1 MSELFVVGIGP
12 GGLNHMTFEAREAI
26 EKADVVVGY
35 KTYLEFI
42 EPLLIGKEVV
52 SSGMMREVERC
63 SEALVI
69 AASGKQVALVSSGD
83 AGIYGMAGLALELAE
98 PQADGLPAPYPN
110 VEIVIVPGVSAVQ
123 AAASVLG
130 APLMHDFAVIS
141 LSDLMTPLD
150 TIRTRLKAAAAA
162 DFVVALYNP
171 RSKGRVTQIEE
182 AAAILI
188 AARGP
193 EVPVG
198 IVRNACRDGE
208 ERIVTTLGEML
219 THPIDMFSIVIIGNA
234 ATRLCSDGRI
244 VTPRGY
250 ANRKRGAA
258 RDGELQPAESAPEP
272 PTPGSP
278 VLEMPPCAE
287 PITESLVSGAG
298 ALMFC
303 GTGSDVGKSV
313 IAAGFCRIL
322 RRRGIAVAPFKS
334 QNMALNSTVTPE
346 GGEIGRAQGVQAEA
360 CRVLPHTD
368 MNPILLKPNS
378 DTGSQVIVQGRAV
391 RNMGVKEYNAYKP
404 EAFERVRESY
414 RRLKARFSFI
424 VMEGAGSI
432 AEINLR
438 AHDIANLKVAAMAG
452 APAILIA
459 DIDRGGVFAQ
469 IVGTLELLTAEEKA
483 MIKGVIINKFRGD
496 PTLLTPGIEFV
507 EERTGVPVLGVLPW
521 FRGFSIPEED
531 SVALQKRGNPAA
543 DDGAEKLRIGV
554 VRLFRIS
561 NYTDFGP
568 LEAEADV
575 AVYYLD
581 SPALIDSMDLLIIPG
596 TKSTLADL
604 MILRESGLFEAIG
617 DFKGPIVGIC
627 GGYQMLGSRVLDPH
641 RVESGV
647 AEAAGLGLLDVVTT
661 MLDEK
666 QTHQVEAQL
675 LAAGRELSPECGGVI
690 TGYEIHMGE
699 TVLGPQARPFAA
711 IATRSG
717 SAADIGD
724 GAVSQDGRIFG
735 TYLHGIFDNHGFRTS
750 FLNRIR
756 RGKGMPERDEAAP
769 VSDPFDLLASHM
781 EQHLDMARIF
791 EICGAPVEVQIP
803 VDL

>member
-1 MSELFVVGIGP
+1 MSKLFVVGIGP
-12 GGLNHMTFEAREAI
+12 GGLNHMTFEAHEAI

-42 EPLLIGKEVV
+42 EPLLKDKEVV

-63 SEALVI
+63 SEALAI
-69 AASGKQVALVSSGD
+69 AASGKRVALVSSGD

-98 PQADGLPAPYPN
+98 APNDGSPAPYRD
-110 VEIVIVPGVSAVQ
+110 VEIIIVPGVSAVQ

-150 TIRTRLKAAAAA
+150 TIRRRLRAAAAA

-193 EVPVG
+193 QVPVG
-198 IVRNACRDGE
+198 IVRNACREGE
-208 ERIVTTLGEML
+208 ERIITTLGEML

-234 ATRLCSDGRI
+234 ATRLSSAGRI
-244 VTPRGY
+244 ITPRGY
-250 ANRKRGAA
+250 ATGGRQNSNGT
-258 RDGELQPAESAPEP
+258 DQLTS
-272 PTPGSP
+272 TPD
-278 VLEMPPCAE
+278 
-287 PITESLVSGAG
+287 SGTLSSDPR

-313 IAAGFCRIL
+313 ITAGFCRIL
-322 RRRGIAVAPFKS
+322 KRRGIAVAPFKS
-334 QNMALNSTVTPE
+334 QNMALNSAVTPE

-360 CRVLPHTD
+360 CGILPHTD
-368 MNPILLKPNS
+368 MNPVLLKPNS
-378 DTGSQVIVQGRAV
+378 DTGSQVIVQGRVV
-391 RNMGVKEYNAYKP
+391 RNMGVREYNAYKP
-404 EAFERVRESY
+404 EAFEKVRESFE
-414 RRLKARFSFI
+414 RLKASFSFI

-469 IVGTLELLTAEEKA
+469 IVGTLELLTPEEKA
-483 MIKGVIINKFRGD
+483 MVKGVIINKFRGD
-496 PTLLTPGIEFV
+496 PSLLTPGIEFV

-521 FRGFSIPEED
+521 FTGFAIPEED
-531 SVALQKRGNPAA
+531 SVALQKRGNPSVAA
-543 DDGAEKLRIGV
+543 VGGAPKLRVGV
-554 VRLFRIS
+554 VRLSKIS
-561 NYTDFGP
+561 NYTDFSA
-568 LEAEADV
+568 LEHEPDV
-575 AVYYLD
+575 ALYYID
-581 SPALIDSMDLLIIPG
+581 SPRLIESMDLLILPG
-596 TKSTLADL
+596 TKSTLTDL
-604 MILRESGLFEAIG
+604 AFLKESGVFEAIG
-617 DFKGPIVGIC
+617 QFEGPMVGIC
-627 GGYQMLGSRVLDPH
+627 GGYQMLGNLVLDPH
-641 RVESGV
+641 GVESGIS
-647 AEAAGLGLLDVVTT
+647 EAAGLGLLDLVTSI
-661 MLDEK
+661 LKEK

-675 LAAGRELSPECGGVI
+675 LTAGLELSPGCEAAI

-699 TVLGPQARPFAA
+699 TVLGSGARPFAT
-711 IATRSG
+711 ISNRSG
-717 SAADIGD
+717 SAAGVGD
-724 GAVSQDGRIFG
+724 GAVSQDGRVFG
-735 TYLHGIFDNHGFRTS
+735 TYLHGIFDNHGFRTC

-756 RGKGMPERDEAAP
+756 RDKGMPEQVEVVPLA
-769 VSDPFDLLASHM
+769 DPFDQLATHM

-791 EICGAPVEVQIP
+791 EICGETVKPLATEKI
-803 VDL
+803 

>member
-1 MSELFVVGIGP
+1 MSKLFVVGIGP

-42 EPLLIGKEVV
+42 EPLLADKDVV

-63 SEALVI
+63 SEALAI
-69 AASGKQVALVSSGD
+69 AASGKLVALVSSGD

-98 PQADGLPAPYPN
+98 GADDGSAPPYPG

-150 TIRTRLKAAAAA
+150 TIRGRLKAAAAA

-193 EVPVG
+193 QVPVG
-198 IVRNACRDGE
+198 IVRNACRQGE
-208 ERIVTTLGEML
+208 ERIITTLGGML
-219 THPIDMFSIVIIGNA
+219 SHTIDMFSIVIIGNA
-234 ATRLCSDGRI
+234 STRLSSDGRI
-244 VTPRGY
+244 ITPRGY
-250 ANRKRGAA
+250 ATRGGEGAA
-258 RDGELQPAESAPEP
+258 GSQTPAP
-272 PTPGSP
+272 PPGSTP
-278 VLEMPPCAE
+278 ACAD
-287 PITESLVSGAG
+287 PR

-313 IAAGFCRIL
+313 ITAGFCRIL
-322 RRRGIAVAPFKS
+322 KRRGIAVAPFKS
-334 QNMALNSTVTPE
+334 QNMALNSAVTPE

-360 CRVLPHTD
+360 CGIPPHTD
-368 MNPILLKPNS
+368 MNPVLLKPNS
-378 DTGSQVIVQGRAV
+378 DTGSQVIVQGRVV
-391 RNMGVKEYNAYKP
+391 RNMGVKEYNSYKP
-404 EAFERVRESY
+404 EAFEKVRESFE
-414 RRLKARFSFI
+414 RLKASFSFI

-483 MIKGVIINKFRGD
+483 LVKGVIINKFRGD
-496 PTLLTPGIEFV
+496 PSLLTPGIEFV

-521 FRGFSIPEED
+521 FPGLAIPEED
-531 SVALQKRGNPAA
+531 SVALQNRSNPAMVA
-543 DDGAEKLRIGV
+543 AGGAKLRVGV
-554 VRLFRIS
+554 VRLSKIS
-561 NYTDFGP
+561 NYTDFSA
-568 LEAEADV
+568 LEGESDV
-575 AVYYLD
+575 ALYYID
-581 SPALIDSMDLLIIPG
+581 SPRLIDSMDLLVIPG
-596 TKSTLADL
+596 TKSTMTDLAF
-604 MILRESGLFEAIG
+604 IRENGVFDAIG
-617 DFKGPIVGIC
+617 QFPGPIVGIC
-627 GGYQMLGSRVLDPH
+627 GGDQMLGKMVLDPDK
-641 RVESGV
+641 VESGIER
-647 AEAAGLGLLDVVTT
+647 AEGLGLLDVVTT
-661 MLDEK
+661 MLKEK
-666 QTHQVEAQL
+666 QTHQVEARL
-675 LAAGRELSPECGGVI
+675 LAAGAEMLPECGGGI

-699 TVLGPQARPFAA
+699 SVLGSGARPFAG
-711 IATRSG
+711 IGKRSG
-717 SAADIGD
+717 SDASIED
-724 GAVSQDGRIFG
+724 GAVSRDGRVFG
-735 TYLHGIFDNHGFRTS
+735 TYLHGIFDNNGFRTA
-750 FLNRIR
+750 FLNRLR
-756 RGKGMPERDEAAP
+756 RENGMPEQAEVAP
-769 VSDPFDLLASHM
+769 LEDPFDLLATHM
-781 EQHLDMARIF
+781 EKHLDMERIF
-791 EICGAPVEVQIP
+791 EICGETVLQEPMGR
-803 VDL
+803 

>member
-1 MSELFVVGIGP
+1 MSKLFVVGIGP

-26 EKADVVVGY
+26 EKAEVVVGY
-35 KTYLEFI
+35 QTYLEFI
-42 EPLLIGKEVV
+42 EPLLQGKEVV

-63 SEALVI
+63 NQALAI
-69 AASGKQVALVSSGD
+69 AASGKLVALVSSGD

-98 PQADGLPAPYPN
+98 PPADGSPSPYRG

-150 TIRTRLKAAAAA
+150 TIRMRLKAAAAA

-193 EVPVG
+193 QVPVG
-198 IVRNACRDGE
+198 IVRNACREGE
-208 ERIVTTLGEML
+208 ECIVTTLGQML
-219 THPIDMFSIVIIGNA
+219 SHPIDMFSIVIIGNA
-234 ATRLCSDGRI
+234 ATRLSSQGRMI
-244 VTPRGY
+244 TPRGY
-250 ANRKRGAA
+250 ERKARAEAIACGAA
-258 RDGELQPAESAPEP
+258 APAPAAGE
-272 PTPGSP
+272 P
-278 VLEMPPCAE
+278 VADPR
-287 PITESLVSGAG
+287 

-313 IAAGFCRIL
+313 ITAGFCRIL
-322 RRRGIAVAPFKS
+322 TRRGIAVAPFKS
-334 QNMALNSTVTPE
+334 QNMALNSAVTPE

-368 MNPILLKPNS
+368 MNPVLLKPNS
-378 DTGSQVIVQGRAV
+378 DTGSQVIVQGQVV

-404 EAFERVRESY
+404 EAFEKVCESF

-483 MIKGVIINKFRGD
+483 MVKGVIINKFRGD
-496 PTLLTPGIEFV
+496 PSLLTPGIEFV
-507 EERTGVPVLGVLPW
+507 EQRTGVPVLGVLPW
-521 FRGFSIPEED
+521 FTGFSIPEED
-531 SVALQKRGNPAA
+531 SVALQNRANPAPTA
-543 DDGAEKLRIGV
+543 AGSGAKLRVGV
-554 VRLFRIS
+554 VRLSRIS
-561 NYTDFGP
+561 NYTDFSP
-568 LEAEADV
+568 LEVETDV
-575 AVYYLD
+575 DVYYLD
-581 SPALIDSMDLLIIPG
+581 SPRLLDSMDLLILPG
-596 TKSTLADL
+596 TKSTSADL
-604 MILRESGLFEAIG
+604 MFLRESGVFDALGQFR
-617 DFKGPIVGIC
+617 GPIVGIC
-627 GGYQMLGSRVLDPH
+627 GGYQMLGKLVLDPH
-641 RVESGV
+641 QVESGSG
-647 AEAAGLGLLDVVTT
+647 ETAGLGLLDVVTT
-661 MLDEK
+661 MLKDK

-675 LAAGRELSPECGGVI
+675 RAAGQELSPGCETSI
-690 TGYEIHMGE
+690 TGYEIHMGD
-699 TVLGPQARPFAA
+699 TVLGPDARPFAT
-711 IATRSG
+711 IAKRSG
-717 SAADIGD
+717 SAAGIGD
-724 GAVSQDGRIFG
+724 GAVSQDGRVFG
-735 TYLHGIFDNHGFRTS
+735 TYLHGIFDNPGFRTS
-750 FLNRIR
+750 FLNRLR
-756 RGKGMPERDEAAP
+756 RGKGMLEQDEVGP
-769 VSDPFDLLASHM
+769 MSDPFDQLATHM

-791 EICGAPVEVQIP
+791 EICGKTVLNRES
-803 VDL
+803 

>member
-1 MSELFVVGIGP
+1 
-12 GGLNHMTFEAREAI
+12 MTFEAHQAI

-42 EPLLIGKEVV
+42 EPLLKDKVVV
-52 SSGMMREVERC
+52 SSGMMREVARC
-63 SEALVI
+63 SEALAI
-69 AASGKQVALVSSGD
+69 AASGKLVALVSSGD

-98 PQADGLPAPYPN
+98 PPKDGSASPYRD
-110 VEIVIVPGVSAVQ
+110 VEIVVVPGVSAVQ

-150 TIRTRLKAAAAA
+150 TIRRRLRAAADA

-188 AARGP
+188 AARGS

-198 IVRNACRDGE
+198 IVRNACREGE
-208 ERIVTTLGEML
+208 ESIVTTLGEML
-219 THPIDMFSIVIIGNA
+219 SHPIDMFSIVIVGNA
-234 ATRLCSDGRI
+234 STRLCSDGRI

-250 ANRKRGAA
+250 ATRERAGSNLSESQAFRLDCDF
-258 RDGELQPAESAPEP
+258 RDSA
-272 PTPGSP
+272 T
-278 VLEMPPCAE
+278 A
-287 PITESLVSGAG
+287 VSDPR

-313 IAAGFCRIL
+313 ITAGFCRIL
-322 RRRGIAVAPFKS
+322 TRRGIAVAPFKS
-334 QNMALNSTVTPE
+334 QNMALNSAVTPE

-360 CRVLPHTD
+360 CRVPPHTD
-368 MNPILLKPNS
+368 MNPVLLKPNS
-378 DTGSQVIVQGRAV
+378 DTGSQVIVQGRVV
-391 RNMGVKEYNAYKP
+391 RNMGVREYNAYKP
-404 EAFERVRESY
+404 EAFEKVRESFE
-414 RRLKARFSFI
+414 RLKARFSFI

-469 IVGTLELLTAEEKA
+469 IVGTLELLTPEEKA
-483 MIKGVIINKFRGD
+483 LVKGVIINKFRGD
-496 PTLLTPGIEFV
+496 PSLLTPGIDFV
-507 EERTGVPVLGVLPW
+507 EQRTGVPVLGVLPW
-521 FRGFSIPEED
+521 FSGFLIPEED

-543 DDGAEKLRIGV
+543 LGGGAKLRVGV
-554 VRLFRIS
+554 VRLSKIS
-561 NYTDFGP
+561 NFTDFSP
-568 LEAEADV
+568 LEVEADV
-575 AVYYLD
+575 DVYYLD
-581 SPALIDSMDLLIIPG
+581 SPRLLDSMDLLIIPG

-604 MILRESGLFEAIG
+604 KLLRDNGVFQAIG
-617 DFKGPIVGIC
+617 EFKGPIVGIC
-627 GGYQMLGSRVLDPH
+627 GGYQMLGQLVLDPH

-647 AEAAGLGLLDVVTT
+647 SETTGLGLLDVVTT
-661 MLDEK
+661 MLKEK
-666 QTHQVEAQL
+666 QTHQVEARL
-675 LAAGRELSPECGGVI
+675 LSAGQELVPSCEAAV

-699 TVLGPQARPFAA
+699 TVLGSGARQFAC
-711 IATRSG
+711 IVKRSG
-717 SAADIGD
+717 NAAEIGD
-724 GAVSQDGRIFG
+724 GAVSQDGRVFG

-756 RGKGMPERDEAAP
+756 RGKGMPELDEVAP
-769 VSDPFDLLASHM
+769 ASDPFDLLATHM
-781 EQHLDMARIF
+781 ERHLDMERIF
-791 EICGAPVEVQIP
+791 EICGASVTRPES
-803 VDL
+803 

>member
-1 MSELFVVGIGP
+1 MSKLFVVGIGP

-42 EPLLIGKEVV
+42 ETLLVDKEVV

-63 SEALVI
+63 SEALAI
-69 AASGKQVALVSSGD
+69 AASGKTVALVSSGD

-98 PQADGLPAPYPN
+98 LPADGSPALYQG
-110 VEIVIVPGVSAVQ
+110 VEIIVVPGVSAVQ

-150 TIRTRLKAAAAA
+150 TIRRRLRAAASA

-182 AAAILI
+182 AVAILI

-193 EVPVG
+193 QVPVG

-208 ERIVTTLGEML
+208 ECIITTLGEML
-219 THPIDMFSIVIIGNA
+219 SHTIDMFSIVIIGNA
-234 ATRLCSDGRI
+234 ATRLSSDGKI
-244 VTPRGY
+244 ITPRGY
-250 ANRKRGAA
+250 ATKG
-258 RDGELQPAESAPEP
+258 RDGSNQTDSRFPNGGAELPAADPR
-272 PTPGSP
+272 
-278 VLEMPPCAE
+278 
-287 PITESLVSGAG
+287 

-313 IAAGFCRIL
+313 ITAGFCRIL
-322 RRRGIAVAPFKS
+322 KRRGIAVAPFKS
-334 QNMALNSTVTPE
+334 QNMALNSAVTPE

-360 CRVLPHTD
+360 CRILPHTD
-368 MNPILLKPNS
+368 MNPVLLKPNS
-378 DTGSQVIVQGRAV
+378 DTGSQVIVQGRVV

-404 EAFERVRESY
+404 EAFEKVKESFE
-414 RRLKARFSFI
+414 RLKASFSFI

-483 MIKGVIINKFRGD
+483 LVKGVIINKFRGD
-496 PTLLTPGIEFV
+496 PSLLTPGIEFV

-521 FRGFSIPEED
+521 FSGLSIPEED
-531 SVALQKRGNPAA
+531 SVALQKRGNPSLAPGSAA
-543 DDGAEKLRIGV
+543 KLRVGV
-554 VRLFRIS
+554 VRLSKIS
-561 NYTDFGP
+561 NYTDFSA
-568 LEAEADV
+568 LEGEPDLAL
-575 AVYYLD
+575 YYID
-581 SPALIDSMDLLIIPG
+581 SPRLIDTMDLLILPG
-596 TKSTLADL
+596 TKSTMTDL
-604 MILRESGLFEAIG
+604 GFVKDNGVFDAILQ
-617 DFKGPIVGIC
+617 FKGPIVGIC
-627 GGYQMLGSRVLDPH
+627 GGYQMLGNLVLDPDH
-641 RVESGV
+641 VESGV
-647 AEAAGLGLLDVVTT
+647 VEAQGLELLDVVTT
-661 MLDEK
+661 MLKEK
-666 QTHQVEAQL
+666 QTHQVEAQM
-675 LAAGRELSPECGGVI
+675 LAAGLELAPGCEAAI
-690 TGYEIHMGE
+690 TGYEIHMGD
-699 TVLGPQARPFAA
+699 TVLGAGVRPFAA
-711 IATRSG
+711 IAKRSG
-717 SAADIGD
+717 HAVEICD
-724 GAVSQDGRIFG
+724 GAISEDGRIFG
-735 TYLHGIFDNHGFRTS
+735 TYLHGIFDNDGFRTA

-756 RGKGMPERDEAAP
+756 RDKGMPEQAGVAP
-769 VSDPFDLLASHM
+769 VSDPFDLLATHM

-791 EICGAPVEVQIP
+791 DICGASVSKLQG
-803 VDL
+803 